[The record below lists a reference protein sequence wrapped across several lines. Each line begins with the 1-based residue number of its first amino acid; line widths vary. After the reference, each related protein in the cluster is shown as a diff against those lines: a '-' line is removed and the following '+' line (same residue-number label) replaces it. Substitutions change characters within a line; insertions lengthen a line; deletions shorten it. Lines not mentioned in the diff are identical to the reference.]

1 MFLSPDGGF
10 CPSGRRLPFL
20 FTGVFMSTFIL
31 CPESGISS
39 FFRRMTAQL
48 RVFFSRNNLSYYSR
62 WYTNPAGNLSVRVCM
77 FRRGGV
83 WTPCLYYRQGM
94 HRNEYT
100 GWYQPL
106 PREVICLN
114 RFTGRISRRRTLACC
129 LPYGGT
135 TDHPALPV
143 WSAG

>member
-1 MFLSPDGGF
+1 
-10 CPSGRRLPFL
+10 
-20 FTGVFMSTFIL
+20 MSTFIL
-31 CPESGISS
+31 CPEPGISS
-39 FFRRMTAQL
+39 LFRRMTAQL

-106 PREVICLN
+106 PREVICL
-114 RFTGRISRRRTLACC
+114 
-129 LPYGGT
+129 
-135 TDHPALPV
+135 
-143 WSAG
+143 

>member
-1 MFLSPDGGF
+1 
-10 CPSGRRLPFL
+10 
-20 FTGVFMSTFIL
+20 MSTFIL
-31 CPESGISS
+31 CPEPGISS
-39 FFRRMTAQL
+39 LFRRMTAELQ
-48 RVFFSRNNLSYYSR
+48 VFFSRNNLSYYSR

-94 HRNEYT
+94 HRNAYT

-114 RFTGRISRRRTLACC
+114 RFTGLISRRRTWYAACRMAEQ
-129 LPYGGT
+129 LT
-135 TDHPALPV
+135 TLRYR
-143 WSAG
+143 

>member
-1 MFLSPDGGF
+1 MIATSSLSRYPQLFSWLDLIDFNVFFILMLMTVVAGF
-10 CPSGRRLPFL
+10 NMISGLLIML
-20 FTGVFMSTFIL
+20 FENISTIGLLKSLGMTDRGITGVFMSTFIL
-31 CPESGISS
+31 CPEPGISS

-94 HRNEYT
+94 
-100 GWYQPL
+100 
-106 PREVICLN
+106 
-114 RFTGRISRRRTLACC
+114 SR
-129 LPYGGT
+129 
-135 TDHPALPV
+135 
-143 WSAG
+143 

>member
-1 MFLSPDGGF
+1 
-10 CPSGRRLPFL
+10 
-20 FTGVFMSTFIL
+20 MSTFML
-31 CPESGISS
+31 CPEPGISS

-94 HRNEYT
+94 YRNEYT

-106 PREVICLN
+106 PREVIYLN
-114 RFTGRISRRRTLACC
+114 RFTGRISRRRTWHAACRMAEQ
-129 LPYGGT
+129 LT
-135 TDHPALPV
+135 TLRYRFGLQGDGIVAQPC
-143 WSAG
+143 

>member
-1 MFLSPDGGF
+1 
-10 CPSGRRLPFL
+10 
-20 FTGVFMSTFIL
+20 MSTFIL
-31 CPESGISS
+31 CPEPGISS

-94 HRNEYT
+94 HRNGKRLARSVLIFTESSDQLSRAT
-100 GWYQPL
+100 DRVPGL
-106 PREVICLN
+106 PASP
-114 RFTGRISRRRTLACC
+114 GYAQ
-129 LPYGGT
+129 
-135 TDHPALPV
+135 
-143 WSAG
+143 